1 MASAARGAALPAPIA
16 IGLIVTVGLI
26 VTIGL
31 IVTVGVA
38 GRRTRRG
45 RSQETESR
53 SSNGRSGVVATI
65 TPVIAMMPV
74 IVDVPPVVANLCDM
88 RG

>member
-1 MASAARGAALPAPIA
+1 MGIAVIIIIAATRS
-16 IGLIVTVGLI
+16 
-26 VTIGL
+26 
-31 IVTVGVA
+31 
-38 GRRTRRG
+38 TRRG
-45 RSQETESR
+45 RSHETESR

-74 IVDVPPVVANLCDM
+74 IVDVPPVVANLREM